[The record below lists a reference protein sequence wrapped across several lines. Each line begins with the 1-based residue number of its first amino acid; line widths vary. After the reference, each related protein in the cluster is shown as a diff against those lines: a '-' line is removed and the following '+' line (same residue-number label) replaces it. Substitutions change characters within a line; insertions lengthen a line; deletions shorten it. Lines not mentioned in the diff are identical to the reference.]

1 MSEQQIKKVKTAV
14 VGCGMISNIYIRN
27 LKHLFSIIDLTAL
40 CDLNPS
46 AAEEKAKTYGVGRIM
61 TIDDVAAAPEIELV
75 VNLTAPVAHYGVI
88 KQMLEAGKH
97 VYTEKMFTADLAQ
110 ARELTALAE
119 QKGLM
124 IAVAP
129 DTVLGAGVQTA
140 RRMIDTG
147 LVGEITS
154 GFVSVTRNQSLNSE
168 TYKFLQKPGG
178 ALPYD
183 VGIYYVGALIALL
196 GPVQAVRGFAAPAL
210 RHQKELLF
218 DVGNP
223 AEWIVPGS
231 NVVAAALEFASGA
244 LVSLHFN
251 GNAVGSETHAVQLF
265 GTKACMLLGD
275 PDTFGG
281 EVRLAFPEAEPVVMP
296 MTHGY
301 NGVNALKEKSPFDF
315 YGHRGIG
322 AADLAWAIRK
332 GRKNRLSKEYGLH
345 CQEILQGIDEAA
357 RTGETYRVQS
367 RCQVPPL
374 APGFF
379 SSAFNGTGRGDAERS
394 LMD

>member
-1 MSEQQIKKVKTAV
+1 MSELPVKKVKTAV
-14 VGCGMISNIYIRN
+14 VGCGMISNIYLRN
-27 LKHLFSIIDLTAL
+27 LKQLFSIIDLTAV
-40 CDLNPS
+40 CDINPS
-46 AAEEKAKTYGVGRIM
+46 AAGEKARLYGVDRIM
-61 TIDDVAAAPEIELV
+61 TIDEIAADPEIELV
-75 VNLTAPVAHYGVI
+75 VNLTAPTAHYAVI
-88 KQMLEAGKH
+88 RRMLEAGKH
-97 VYTEKMFTADLAQ
+97 VYTEKMFTTDLEQ

-183 VGIYYVGALIALL
+183 VGIYYIGALIALL
-196 GPVQAVRGFAAPAL
+196 GPVRAVRGFGAPAP

-218 DVGNP
+218 DAANP
-223 AEWIVPGS
+223 AEWTVPGT
-231 NVVAAALEFASGA
+231 NVAAAALEFESGA

-251 GNAVGSETHAVQLF
+251 GNAVGAETHAVQLF
-265 GTKACMLLGD
+265 GTKASMLLGD

-281 EVRLAFPEAEPVVMP
+281 EVRLVFPEGEPVRMP

-301 NGVNALKEKSPFDF
+301 NGVNALPEKSPFDF
-315 YGHRGIG
+315 YGHRGVG

-357 RTGETYRVQS
+357 RTGGTYALQS

-379 SSAFNGTGRGDAERS
+379 SSAFHGAARGDAERS